1 MTEIRRRG
9 GGRNIGTEIR
19 KWDGGKKI
27 GRR

>member
-9 GGRNIGTEIR
+9 GGRNIGTVAR
-19 KWDGGKKI
+19 RWDGDKEM